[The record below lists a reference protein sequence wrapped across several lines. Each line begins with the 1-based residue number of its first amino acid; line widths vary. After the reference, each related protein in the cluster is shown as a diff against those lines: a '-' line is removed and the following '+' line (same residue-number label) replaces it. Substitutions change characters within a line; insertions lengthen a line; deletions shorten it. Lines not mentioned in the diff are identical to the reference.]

1 MDRTTWEF
9 INSFSPWLSAFGTIA
24 AVIVALY
31 LARIDKRVR
40 LEVSAGIRLIVTP
53 GVPDPHPEYLV
64 IRIVN
69 IGHREAQVTNIGW
82 KVGLLK
88 KKLAVQTT
96 IKDGLSSDLP
106 VRLKDGQEANYYIP
120 LSEHTSWLKDFV
132 KDLLPNKIKLRSR
145 FIKVTV
151 HTSIGN
157 SFEAQIE
164 KGLRDRLIDV
174 ATKLESSNIA
184 LFAPSEAR
192 IIGSLHKEVKFD
204 IVTQ

>member
-1 MDRTTWEF
+1 MDRATWEF

-24 AVIVALY
+24 AVVVALY
-31 LARIDKRVR
+31 LARVDKRVR
-40 LEVSAGIRLIVTP
+40 LEVSAGMRLIVTP
-53 GVPDPHPEYLV
+53 GVSGPHPEYLA

-82 KVGLLK
+82 KAGLLK

-96 IKDGLSSDLP
+96 MKDGLSSDIP

-120 LSEHTSWLKDFV
+120 LNENTNWLRDFV
-132 KDLLPNKIKLRSR
+132 KDFLPNKFIRLRSR

-151 HTSIGN
+151 HTSIGK

-174 ATKLESSNIA
+174 ATKNESTNIA
-184 LFAPSEAR
+184 LSVD
-192 IIGSLHKEVKFD
+192 S
-204 IVTQ
+204 

>member
-1 MDRTTWEF
+1 MDRSTWEF

-53 GVPDPHPEYLV
+53 GAPGPHPEFLA

-82 KVGLLK
+82 EVGLLK
-88 KKLAVQTT
+88 KKLAVQITV
-96 IKDGLSSDLP
+96 KDGLSSDLP

-120 LSEHTSWLKDFV
+120 LSENINWLRDFV
-132 KDLLPNKIKLRSR
+132 KDFLPNKFRLRSR
-145 FIKVTV
+145 FIKVAV
-151 HTSIGN
+151 NTSIGK
-157 SFEAQIE
+157 SFKAQIE
-164 KGLRDRLIDV
+164 KGLRDRFIDV
-174 ATKLESSNIA
+174 ASKHDSSNIA
-184 LFAPSEAR
+184 LSADS
-192 IIGSLHKEVKFD
+192 
-204 IVTQ
+204 

>member
-1 MDRTTWEF
+1 MDRATWEF
-9 INSFSPWLSAFGTIA
+9 INSFSSWLSAFGTIA

-53 GVPDPHPEYLV
+53 GVPGPHPEYLA

-69 IGHREAQVTNIGW
+69 IGHREVQVTNIGW

-106 VRLKDGQEANYYIP
+106 VRLKDGQEASYCIP
-120 LSEHTSWLKDFV
+120 LNENTNWLRDFV
-132 KDLLPNKIKLRSR
+132 KDFLPNKYRLRSR
-145 FIKVTV
+145 FVKVTV
-151 HTSIGN
+151 NTSIGK
-157 SFEAQIE
+157 SFESQIE
-164 KGLRDRLIDV
+164 KGLRDRLVDI
-174 ATKLESSNIA
+174 ATNNESTNIA
-184 LFAPSEAR
+184 LSA
-192 IIGSLHKEVKFD
+192 D
-204 IVTQ
+204 N